1 MNHHNHSHCH
11 DESHG
16 HDHNHDHDHDPPDL
30 GAQDNLFQHID
41 RQNVV
46 ILNASDDHGNGSDV
60 IKPWHERLNE
70 EKFVESDAD
79 DQLIIRI
86 PFTGGVKLRALLL
99 KSGPGDQTP
108 EKVSLF
114 ANEDNLDFSD
124 ITDKTPTQDF
134 NVPQGREVGE
144 YAVKTAKFNNIS
156 SLTLFFPHSQG
167 ADTVRVY
174 YIGLLGSWTERSQ
187 RPIITVY
194 EAQAN
199 LADHEKIQ
207 GTDGMFSTPQS

>member
-1 MNHHNHSHCH
+1 MDHHNHSHCH
-11 DESHG
+11 HESQ
-16 HDHNHDHDHDPPDL
+16 DHDHDHDTSDL

-41 RQNVV
+41 LQNVV
-46 ILNASDDHGNGSDV
+46 ILNASDDHGKGSDI

-70 EKFVESDAD
+70 DKFVDSDAD

-99 KSGPGDQTP
+99 KSGPSDQTP

-124 ITDKTPTQDF
+124 VADRTPTQEF
-134 NVPQGREVGE
+134 HVPQGREVGE

-156 SLTLFFPHSQG
+156 SLTLFFPGSQG
-167 ADTVRVY
+167 AENIRVY
-174 YIGLLGSWTERSQ
+174 YVGLLGSWTERAN

-207 GTDGMFSTPQS
+207 GTDGMSSTPQR